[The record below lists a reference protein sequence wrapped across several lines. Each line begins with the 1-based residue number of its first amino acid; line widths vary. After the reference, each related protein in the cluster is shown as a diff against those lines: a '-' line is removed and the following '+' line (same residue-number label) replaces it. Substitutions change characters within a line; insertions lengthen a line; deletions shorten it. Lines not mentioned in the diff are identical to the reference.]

1 MKPVCHWHN
10 VSSRLPDACSEQ
22 KESFVAET
30 ARFAG
35 WVVHMTP
42 EEQKTEIRIAPNF
55 VADQIFVVLR
65 KRLSA
70 KDALSHKWLLEHVKD
85 SCQEV
90 RCFVGNFGK
99 TENTRSSILHRNRWY
114 IYTFFKKQL
123 GLPD

>member
-99 TENTRSSILHRNRWY
+99 TEKHTIFNFAQKSLVY
-114 IYTFFKKQL
+114 IY
-123 GLPD
+123 